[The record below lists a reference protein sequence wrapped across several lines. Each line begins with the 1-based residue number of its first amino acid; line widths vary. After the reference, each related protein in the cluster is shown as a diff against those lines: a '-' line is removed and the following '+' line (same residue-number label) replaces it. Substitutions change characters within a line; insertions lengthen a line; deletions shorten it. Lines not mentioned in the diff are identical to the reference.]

1 MRPKTSSL
9 ELQPNNESSNEC
21 RCPFYLRAF
30 QLDKYKAVLLT
41 KLLRPASQLL
51 GSGLSD
57 DQLAPPP
64 RMDMAKYSL
73 RDFQDHLDPIETRVG
88 STMPPSV
95 TSSTTELYPIKHD
108 RERTEK
114 CLQTCAEVL
123 CCIDAA
129 QLQLL
134 SGRTTTPVEQSSS
147 DSSRGLSEA
156 HLITAAA
163 LQECGH
169 KLNQTLSQLY
179 IHMEKINMELSVSS
193 SPTEKNL
200 AIRNHDTSS
209 KRSLVLGN
217 VSVGKDGRQTIV
229 CAAGDVLEVKQA
241 TVGDRAV
248 QFIGSAC
255 DAKAQ
260 ERLKN
265 HGL

>member
-1 MRPKTSSL
+1 MVR
-9 ELQPNNESSNEC
+9 
-21 RCPFYLRAF
+21 
-30 QLDKYKAVLLT
+30 
-41 KLLRPASQLL
+41 
-51 GSGLSD
+51 
-57 DQLAPPP
+57 
-64 RMDMAKYSL
+64 YSL
-73 RDFQDHLDPIETRVG
+73 WEFQDHDPIETRVR

-95 TSSTTELYPIKHD
+95 TSSPAELCPIKHD
-108 RERTEK
+108 RDRTER

-123 CCIDAA
+123 CSIDAA

-134 SGRTTTPVEQSSS
+134 SRRTTTPAEQSSS

-156 HLITAAA
+156 HLITTAA

-179 IHMEKINMELSVSS
+179 IHMKKMDMELSVSS
-193 SPTEKNL
+193 PLAEKNL
-200 AIRNHDTSS
+200 AIRNHDARS

-229 CAAGDVLEVKQA
+229 GTAGDVLEVKQA

-248 QFIGSAC
+248 QFIGSVC
-255 DAKAQ
+255 DAKLQ
-260 ERLKN
+260 EMLKN